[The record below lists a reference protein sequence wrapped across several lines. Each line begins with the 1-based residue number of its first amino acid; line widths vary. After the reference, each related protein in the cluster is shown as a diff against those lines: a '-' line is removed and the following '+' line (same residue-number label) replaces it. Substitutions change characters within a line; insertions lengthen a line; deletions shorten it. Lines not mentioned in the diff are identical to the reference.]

1 MGWCIGILLL
11 IVGFVLFMIPGS
23 QTIGWILWMAGIV
36 CFGGQGFINYR
47 KSSNPTE
54 GMAASSLRK
63 DEDHTEN
70 AEGISKEVDNKM
82 DDKKDVAGFCCQC
95 GNPISADDV
104 YYLTSMLHIPTI
116 HLFIQKRGNDPSY
129 NLINIG
135 FSLILSEAY
144 SIIQYHVYMQ
154 FLPK

>member
-1 MGWCIGILLL
+1 MMGWCIGILLL

-63 DEDHTEN
+63 DEDTL
-70 AEGISKEVDNKM
+70 KM
-82 DDKKDVAGFCCQC
+82 PKGFQKK
-95 GNPISADDV
+95 
-104 YYLTSMLHIPTI
+104 
-116 HLFIQKRGNDPSY
+116 
-129 NLINIG
+129 
-135 FSLILSEAY
+135 
-144 SIIQYHVYMQ
+144 
-154 FLPK
+154 

>member
-1 MGWCIGILLL
+1 MMGWCIGILLL

-104 YYLTSMLHIPTI
+104 FCGQCGAKIERIP
-116 HLFIQKRGNDPSY
+116 FESVKY
-129 NLINIG
+129 
-135 FSLILSEAY
+135 F
-144 SIIQYHVYMQ
+144 V
-154 FLPK
+154 

>member
-1 MGWCIGILLL
+1 MGKNQEEIEGEKMMGWCIGILLL

-36 CFGGQGFINYR
+36 CLGIQGFINYR
-47 KSSNPTE
+47 DSSNPTE

-70 AEGISKEVDNKM
+70 AEEISKKVDNKM

-95 GNPISADDV
+95 
-104 YYLTSMLHIPTI
+104 
-116 HLFIQKRGNDPSY
+116 
-129 NLINIG
+129 
-135 FSLILSEAY
+135 
-144 SIIQYHVYMQ
+144 
-154 FLPK
+154 

>member
-54 GMAASSLRK
+54 GMAASS
-63 DEDHTEN
+63 
-70 AEGISKEVDNKM
+70 KEVDNKM
-82 DDKKDVAGFCCQC
+82 DDKKDAVGFCCQC

-104 YYLTSMLHIPTI
+104 FCGQCGTKIE
-116 HLFIQKRGNDPSY
+116 K
-129 NLINIG
+129 
-135 FSLILSEAY
+135 
-144 SIIQYHVYMQ
+144 
-154 FLPK
+154 K

>member
-1 MGWCIGILLL
+1 MMGWCIGILLL

-36 CFGGQGFINYR
+36 CFWGQGFINYR

-82 DDKKDVAGFCCQC
+82 DDKKDGVGFCCQC

-104 YYLTSMLHIPTI
+104 FCGQCGIKI
-116 HLFIQKRGNDPSY
+116 EK
-129 NLINIG
+129 
-135 FSLILSEAY
+135 
-144 SIIQYHVYMQ
+144 
-154 FLPK
+154 K

>member
-1 MGWCIGILLL
+1 MMGWCIGILLL
-11 IVGFVLFMIPGS
+11 VVGFVLFMIPGS

-82 DDKKDVAGFCCQC
+82 DDKKDAVGFCCQC

-104 YYLTSMLHIPTI
+104 FCGQCGIKI
-116 HLFIQKRGNDPSY
+116 EK
-129 NLINIG
+129 
-135 FSLILSEAY
+135 
-144 SIIQYHVYMQ
+144 
-154 FLPK
+154 K

>member
-1 MGWCIGILLL
+1 VGKNQEEIEGEKMMGWCIGILLL

-63 DEDHTEN
+63 DEDNTEN
-70 AEGISKEVDNKM
+70 VEGISKEVDNKM
-82 DDKKDVAGFCCQC
+82 DDKKDGVGFCCQC

-104 YYLTSMLHIPTI
+104 
-116 HLFIQKRGNDPSY
+116 FCGQCGAKVNGR
-129 NLINIG
+129 
-135 FSLILSEAY
+135 
-144 SIIQYHVYMQ
+144 
-154 FLPK
+154 

>member
-1 MGWCIGILLL
+1 MMGWCIGILLL

-70 AEGISKEVDNKM
+70 AEWISKEVDNKK
-82 DDKKDVAGFCCQC
+82 DDKKDAVGFCCQC

-104 YYLTSMLHIPTI
+104 FCGQCGIKRNNGYMYGSVQLPFIFTVINHIISAWQSTTP
-116 HLFIQKRGNDPSY
+116 IQ
-129 NLINIG
+129 
-135 FSLILSEAY
+135 
-144 SIIQYHVYMQ
+144 SIA
-154 FLPK
+154 

>member
-70 AEGISKEVDNKM
+70 AEGISKEVDNKWM
-82 DDKKDVAGFCCQC
+82 TKRMWPG
-95 GNPISADDV
+95 SAANAEIR
-104 YYLTSMLHIPTI
+104 YLLMMYSVDSAE
-116 HLFIQKRGNDPSY
+116 QK
-129 NLINIG
+129 
-135 FSLILSEAY
+135 
-144 SIIQYHVYMQ
+144 
-154 FLPK
+154 

>member
-1 MGWCIGILLL
+1 MMGWCIGILLL

-82 DDKKDVAGFCCQC
+82 DDKKDVAGFCYQC

-104 YYLTSMLHIPTI
+104 FCGQCGAKIERIPFT
-116 HLFIQKRGNDPSY
+116 
-129 NLINIG
+129 
-135 FSLILSEAY
+135 
-144 SIIQYHVYMQ
+144 
-154 FLPK
+154 